1 MEQLTGLGRTII
13 SSAPDKFKLD
23 QTVKSLLAHKSFL
36 ARILKEVVSE
46 CRDMCYDDIETCIE
60 GDVLISKVYV
70 DSGLTN
76 ATERID
82 GLNTESYF
90 NDEGLDRFDIRT
102 YLILPGKREPEFV
115 KLLINV
121 EAQNED
127 KPGYDIVLRALFYCC
142 RMISA
147 QQGVEFTTDKDDL
160 VKYGNIKKVYSI
172 WLCTE
177 TAQKRANSIERYS
190 IDREFLV
197 GSNDDAPRY
206 DILTAII
213 INISGAHNVGDTENE
228 LIRLLTDFFDER
240 IDGIEKIKKLKGY
253 GVKLTKEMES
263 EVSTMCT
270 YATAIENKGIELGI
284 GQEREQ
290 GLKALVQTVKMYD
303 DDFESLYN
311 AVVKNEN
318 FKDVSREKV
327 KRYFEEA

>member
-1 MEQLTGLGRTII
+1 MKLT
-13 SSAPDKFKLD
+13 
-23 QTVKSLLAHKSFL
+23 
-36 ARILKEVVSE
+36 
-46 CRDMCYDDIETCIE
+46 
-60 GDVLISKVYV
+60 V
-70 DSGLTN
+70 DSGSTKTDWGFFNNKKDLTIYKTQGINPYHQSQEQIRDILKSELMPVITQIDRSTISELFFYGAGCATHTTCALMSDILKNYFPN
-76 ATERID
+76 AEITVDSDMLGAARALCGKSEGVACVLGTGSNSCLYNGNDITD
-82 GLNTESYF
+82 QVPSLGYILG
-90 NDEGLDRFDIRT
+90 DEGSGAVLGRCFINSCFKRQMPDKLFKEFLD
-102 YLILPGKREPEFV
+102 
-115 KLLINV
+115 
-121 EAQNED
+121 
-127 KPGYDIVLRALFYCC
+127 
-142 RMISA
+142 
-147 QQGVEFTTDKDDL
+147 
-160 VKYGNIKKVYSI
+160 
-172 WLCTE
+172 
-177 TAQKRANSIERYS
+177 RYS

-213 INISGAHNVGDTENE
+213 INISGAHDVGDTENE

-290 GLKALVQTVKMYD
+290 GLKALVQTVKTYD
-303 DDFESLYN
+303 NDFESLYN